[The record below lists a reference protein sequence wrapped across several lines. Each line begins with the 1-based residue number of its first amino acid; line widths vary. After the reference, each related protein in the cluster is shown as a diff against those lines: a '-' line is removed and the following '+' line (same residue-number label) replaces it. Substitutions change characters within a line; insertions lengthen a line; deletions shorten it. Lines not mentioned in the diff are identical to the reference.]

1 MSKCIITVKVNGEEL
16 KLNLNDSSPSVL
28 IDGSFIQALREDPE
42 ALNKIVEGI
51 RAQSINSGLRSVKL
65 KDLQQEGIQA
75 NCSLQYLRESPEFSD
90 IQFPEGNANILLVNK
105 LSIGGKPIY
114 GRTIDSNGEEVFIV
128 KGTKEDVQKLANF
141 LKIRNTIRDY
151 GLNISEESPYYQ
163 ELNEILQES
172 KQKNPDVSSIEDML
186 VDYVSNKKAYSGIF
200 LKSGKSAIQVAESFL
215 RNLRNYDIPN
225 DFEDPFVTDLN
236 FRKFYKGDGEIFI
249 SNQDLYK
256 MLKQYHKPL
265 SDSLGIFSQK
275 VFNEFGSKKVDEV
288 VNSILDYVSS
298 QEGNVEDAK
307 QVLDGAKN
315 GYDAILR
322 LVLSS
327 EPDFTYQY
335 DYSSKKGITLKQQFT
350 PISEKYG
357 IAYDTIQSMA
367 TEPYR
372 GYTIYAETLPNK
384 KKRYYLSRGT
394 MVEQSLSN
402 SYTSKKAAQ
411 AAVDKALAKQ
421 HLRKNSLIEFK
432 FRDHSV
438 NEDGSSNWD
447 NSLSSEFVR
456 SSTNFLP
463 GQIIESLNI
472 PVDKN
477 TNIRGDEQFL
487 LGKNAYTLQSFN
499 KLIQS
504 WNIDDN
510 SKAQIVSEMNTPEKA
525 VTYIYKVNE
534 LLGMED
540 RTNAKE
546 LVNIADNIAGSDSNY
561 YYIEDRKSLGSN
573 GWEYKVIPTD
583 KDQIQEYKKN
593 QTAPIT
599 MWMSA
604 ISTALQNQF
613 GVPINLITSEEVAKE
628 LKGIADPNI
637 DKAFIYNGEVY
648 VNTSIASTNDLLHE
662 HVHLVLGMLKS
673 NPELRGNY
681 ERLLNLVLSTDEGR
695 FTLNKLKDRYSGLS
709 QMDLAEEVFA
719 KLFSNYVRRHTS
731 LQTDQV
737 FSASEDQLKK
747 LTKSVFNTNISD
759 IKEFYGKSVTSIF
772 GKFNKEVAQMLQ
784 SPDIDF
790 GSTKSS
796 RKISAWIS
804 KQVAD
809 GNIIEKC

>member
-28 IDGSFIQALREDPE
+28 IDESFIQALREDPE

-51 RAQSINSGLRSVKL
+51 KAQSINSGLRSVKL

-105 LSIGGKPIY
+105 LSIGGKPVY

-151 GLNISEESPYYQ
+151 GLNISEESPHYQ

-172 KQKNPDVSSIEDML
+172 KQKNPDISSIEDML

-200 LKSGKSAIQVAESFL
+200 LRSGKSAIQVAESFL

-236 FRKFYKGDGEIFI
+236 FRKFYKGDGEVFV

-265 SDSLGIFSQK
+265 LDSLGISSQK
-275 VFNEFGSKKVDEV
+275 LFNELGSKKVDEV

-298 QEGNVEDAK
+298 QAGNVEEAK
-307 QVLDGAKN
+307 QILDGTKN

-357 IAYDTIQSMA
+357 IAYDTIQSMT

-421 HLRKNSLIEFK
+421 HLRKNSLVEFK
-432 FRDHSV
+432 FRDRSV
-438 NEDGSSNWD
+438 NDDGSSNWD
-447 NSLSSEFVR
+447 NSLPSEFVR

-463 GQIIESLNI
+463 GQIVESLNI

-504 WNIDDN
+504 WNIDSN

-546 LVNIADNIAGSDSNY
+546 LVNIADNIASSDSNY

-613 GVPINLITSEEVAKE
+613 GVPINLITSEEVSKE

-790 GSTKSS
+790 GSTKNS

>member
-28 IDGSFIQALREDPE
+28 IDEGFIQALREDPE

-151 GLNISEESPYYQ
+151 GLNISKESPHYQ

-172 KQKNPDVSSIEDML
+172 KQKNPDVNSIEDML

-265 SDSLGIFSQK
+265 SDSLGISSQK

-288 VNSILDYVSS
+288 VNSILEYINS

-307 QVLDGAKN
+307 QILDGAKN

-372 GYTIYAETLPNK
+372 GYTIYTESLPNK

-402 SYTSKKAAQ
+402 SYTSKKTAQ

-432 FRDHSV
+432 FRDRSV

-447 NSLSSEFVR
+447 NSLPSEFVR

-534 LLGMED
+534 LIGMED

-561 YYIEDRKSLGSN
+561 YYVEDRKSLGSN

-613 GVPINLITSEEVAKE
+613 GVPINLITSEEVSKE

-719 KLFSNYVRRHTS
+719 KLFSNYVRKHTS

-772 GKFNKEVAQMLQ
+772 GKFNKEIAQMLQ

-790 GSTKSS
+790 GSTKNS

>member
-28 IDGSFIQALREDPE
+28 IDESFIQALREDPE
-42 ALNKIVEGI
+42 TLNKIVEGI
-51 RAQSINSGLRSVKL
+51 RAQSINSGLRNIKL

-90 IQFPEGNANILLVNK
+90 IQFPEGNANVLLVNK

-114 GRTIDSNGEEVFIV
+114 GRTVDSNGEEVFIV

-172 KQKNPDVSSIEDML
+172 KQKNPDISSIEDML
-186 VDYVSNKKAYSGIF
+186 VDYVSNKKTYSGIF
-200 LKSGKSAIQVAESFL
+200 LKNGKSAIQVAESFL

-236 FRKFYKGDGEIFI
+236 FRKFYKGDGEIFV

-265 SDSLGIFSQK
+265 LDSLGISSQK
-275 VFNEFGSKKVDEV
+275 AFNELGSKKIDEV
-288 VNSILDYVSS
+288 VTSILDYISS
-298 QEGNVEDAK
+298 QEGNVEDAR
-307 QVLDGAKN
+307 QILDDTKN
-315 GYDAILR
+315 GYDAVLR
-322 LVLSS
+322 VVLSS

-357 IAYDTIQSMA
+357 IAYDTIQNMA

-372 GYTIYAETLPNK
+372 GYIIYAETLPNK

-411 AAVDKALAKQ
+411 AAIDKALAKQ

-447 NSLSSEFVR
+447 NSLPSEFVR

-525 VTYIYKVNE
+525 VTYIYKINE

-583 KDQIQEYKKN
+583 KDQMQEYKKN

-604 ISTALQNQF
+604 ISMALQNQF
-613 GVPINLITSEEVAKE
+613 GVPINLITSEEVSKE

-719 KLFSNYVRRHTS
+719 KLFSNYIRRHTS

-790 GSTKSS
+790 GSTKNS

>member
-28 IDGSFIQALREDPE
+28 IDESFIQALKEDPE

-51 RAQSINSGLRSVKL
+51 RAQSINSGLRNIKL
-65 KDLQQEGIQA
+65 KDLQQKGIQA

-90 IQFPEGNANILLVNK
+90 IQFPEGNANVLLVNK

-163 ELNEILQES
+163 ELNEILQEG
-172 KQKNPDVSSIEDML
+172 KQKNPDISSIEDML
-186 VDYVSNKKAYSGIF
+186 VDYVSNKKTYSGIF
-200 LKSGKSAIQVAESFL
+200 LKNGKSAIQVAESFL

-265 SDSLGIFSQK
+265 LESLGISSQK
-275 VFNEFGSKKVDEV
+275 AFNELGSKKVDEV
-288 VNSILDYVSS
+288 VTFILDYISS

-307 QVLDGAKN
+307 QILDGTKN
-315 GYDAILR
+315 GYDAVLR
-322 LVLSS
+322 VVLSS

-357 IAYDTIQSMA
+357 VAYDTIQNMA

-447 NSLSSEFVR
+447 NSLPSEFVR

-477 TNIRGDEQFL
+477 TNIRGDEQSL
-487 LGKNAYTLQSFN
+487 LGRNAYTLQSFN

-525 VTYIYKVNE
+525 VTYIYKINE

-583 KDQIQEYKKN
+583 KDQMQEYKKN

-604 ISTALQNQF
+604 ISTALQSQF
-613 GVPINLITSEEVAKE
+613 GVPINLVTSEEVSKE

-673 NPELRGNY
+673 NSELRGNY

-719 KLFSNYVRRHTS
+719 KLFSNYVRRHTL

-790 GSTKSS
+790 GSTKNS

-804 KQVAD
+804 KQVTD

>member
-28 IDGSFIQALREDPE
+28 IDESFIQALREDPE
-42 ALNKIVEGI
+42 TLNKIVEGI
-51 RAQSINSGLRSVKL
+51 RAQSINSGLRNIKL

-90 IQFPEGNANILLVNK
+90 IQFPEGNANVLLVNK

-172 KQKNPDVSSIEDML
+172 KQKNPDISSIEDML

-200 LKSGKSAIQVAESFL
+200 LKSGKSAIQVTESFL

-236 FRKFYKGDGEIFI
+236 FRKFYKGDGEIFV

-265 SDSLGIFSQK
+265 LDSLGISSQK
-275 VFNEFGSKKVDEV
+275 AFNELGSKKIDEV
-288 VNSILDYVSS
+288 VTSILDYISS
-298 QEGNVEDAK
+298 QEGNVEDAR
-307 QVLDGAKN
+307 QILDDTKN
-315 GYDAILR
+315 GYDAVLR
-322 LVLSS
+322 VVLSS

-357 IAYDTIQSMA
+357 IAYDTIQNMA

-372 GYTIYAETLPNK
+372 GYIIYAETLPNK

-411 AAVDKALAKQ
+411 AAIDKALAKQ

-447 NSLSSEFVR
+447 NSLPSEFVR

-525 VTYIYKVNE
+525 VTYIYKINE

-583 KDQIQEYKKN
+583 KDQMQEYKKN

-604 ISTALQNQF
+604 ISMALQNQF
-613 GVPINLITSEEVAKE
+613 GVPINLITSEEVSKE

-719 KLFSNYVRRHTS
+719 KLFSNYIRRHTS

-790 GSTKSS
+790 GSTKNS

>member
-28 IDGSFIQALREDPE
+28 IDESFIQALKEDPE

-51 RAQSINSGLRSVKL
+51 RAQSINSGLRNIKL

-90 IQFPEGNANILLVNK
+90 IQFPEGNANVLLVNK

-172 KQKNPDVSSIEDML
+172 KQKNPDISSIEDML

-265 SDSLGIFSQK
+265 LESLGISSQK
-275 VFNEFGSKKVDEV
+275 AFNELGSKKVDEV
-288 VNSILDYVSS
+288 VNSILDYISS

-307 QVLDGAKN
+307 QILDGTKN
-315 GYDAILR
+315 GYDAVLR
-322 LVLSS
+322 VVLSS

-335 DYSSKKGITLKQQFT
+335 DYSSKKGVTLKQQFT

-357 IAYDTIQSMA
+357 IAYDTIQNMA

-372 GYTIYAETLPNK
+372 GYIIYAETLPNK

-411 AAVDKALAKQ
+411 AAIDKALAKQ

-447 NSLSSEFVR
+447 NSLPSEFVR

-525 VTYIYKVNE
+525 VTYIYKINE

-583 KDQIQEYKKN
+583 KDQMQEYKKN

-604 ISTALQNQF
+604 ISMALQNQF
-613 GVPINLITSEEVAKE
+613 GVPINLITSEEVSKE

-719 KLFSNYVRRHTS
+719 KLFSNYIRRHTS

-790 GSTKSS
+790 GSTKNS

>member
-772 GKFNKEVAQMLQ
+772 GKFNREVAQMLQ

-790 GSTKSS
+790 GSTKNS

>member
-249 SNQDLYK
+249 SNQNLYK

>member
-28 IDGSFIQALREDPE
+28 IDESFIQALREDPE

-51 RAQSINSGLRSVKL
+51 RAQSINSGLRSIKL

-151 GLNISEESPYYQ
+151 GLNISEESPHYQ

-172 KQKNPDVSSIEDML
+172 KQKNPDISSIEDML

-200 LKSGKSAIQVAESFL
+200 LKNGKSAIQVAESFL

-236 FRKFYKGDGEIFI
+236 FRKFYKGDGQIFV

-265 SDSLGIFSQK
+265 LDSLGISSQK
-275 VFNEFGSKKVDEV
+275 VFNELGSKKVDEV
-288 VNSILDYVSS
+288 VNSTLDYVIS

-307 QVLDGAKN
+307 QLLDGAKN
-315 GYDAILR
+315 WYDAILR

-335 DYSSKKGITLKQQFT
+335 DYNSKKGITLKQQFT

-372 GYTIYAETLPNK
+372 GYTIYAETLPSK

-438 NEDGSSNWD
+438 NDDGSSSWD
-447 NSLSSEFVR
+447 NSLPSEFVR
-456 SSTNFLP
+456 SSANFLP
-463 GQIIESLNI
+463 GQIMESLNI

-546 LVNIADNIAGSDSNY
+546 LVNIADNIASSDSNY

-593 QTAPIT
+593 QMAPIT

-613 GVPINLITSEEVAKE
+613 GVPINLITSEEVSRE
-628 LKGIADPNI
+628 LRGIADPNI

-673 NPELRGNY
+673 NPELIGNY

-719 KLFSNYVRRHTS
+719 KLFSNYVRRHIS

-790 GSTKSS
+790 GSTKNS

>member
-28 IDGSFIQALREDPE
+28 IDESFIQALREDPE

-51 RAQSINSGLRSVKL
+51 RAQSINSGLRSIKL

-75 NCSLQYLRESPEFSD
+75 NCTLQYLRESPEFGE
-90 IQFPEGNANILLVNK
+90 IQFPDGNANILLVNK

-114 GRTIDSNGEEVFIV
+114 GRTINSNGEEVFIV
-128 KGTKEDVQKLANF
+128 KGTKEDVQKLSNF

-172 KQKNPDVSSIEDML
+172 KQKNQEIGSLEDML

-225 DFEDPFVTDLN
+225 DYEDPFVTDLN

-265 SDSLGIFSQK
+265 LDSIGVSTQK
-275 VFNEFGSKKVDEV
+275 AFNEFGSRKADEV
-288 VNSILDYVSS
+288 INSILDYVNS
-298 QEGNVEDAK
+298 QEGNVDDVK
-307 QVLDGAKN
+307 QLLDGAKN
-315 GYDAILR
+315 SYDALLR

-335 DYSSKKGITLKQQFT
+335 AYSSKKGITLKQQFT

-357 IAYDTIQSMA
+357 IAYDTIQNMS
-367 TEPYR
+367 TETYR
-372 GYTIYAETLPNK
+372 GYTIYAEVLPNK

-394 MVEQSLSN
+394 LVEQSLSN

-411 AAVDKALAKQ
+411 AAVDKALSRQ

-432 FRDHSV
+432 FRDHST

-447 NSLSSEFVR
+447 NSLPSEFVR

-463 GQIIESLNI
+463 GQIVESINV
-472 PVDKN
+472 PVDRN

-499 KLIQS
+499 KLVQS
-504 WNIDDN
+504 WNIDET
-510 SKAQIVSEMNTPEKA
+510 SKDRIISEMNTPEKA
-525 VTYIYKVNE
+525 VTYIYKINE

-540 RTNAKE
+540 RTNAQE
-546 LVNIADNIAGSDSNY
+546 LVNIANDIAESDSNY

-583 KDQIQEYKKN
+583 KDQIEEYKKKQN
-593 QTAPIT
+593 APIT
-599 MWMSA
+599 TWMSA

-613 GVPINLITSEEVAKE
+613 GVPINLVTSEEVSEE

-695 FTLNKLKDRYSGLS
+695 FTMNKLRDRYSELS

-737 FSASEDQLKK
+737 FSASEEQLKK
-747 LTKSVFNTNISD
+747 LTKSVFNTNIVD
-759 IKEFYGKSVTSIF
+759 VKEFYGKSITSIF

-790 GSTKSS
+790 GSTKNS

>member
-28 IDGSFIQALREDPE
+28 IDESFIQALREDPE

-51 RAQSINSGLRSVKL
+51 RAQSINSGLRNVKL

-172 KQKNPDVSSIEDML
+172 KQKNSDVNSIEDML

-265 SDSLGIFSQK
+265 SDSLGISSQK

-288 VNSILDYVSS
+288 VNSILEYINS

-307 QVLDGAKN
+307 QILDGAKN
-315 GYDAILR
+315 GYDAVLR

-411 AAVDKALAKQ
+411 AAIDKALAKQ
-421 HLRKNSLIEFK
+421 HLKKNSLIEFK

-447 NSLSSEFVR
+447 NSLPSEFVR

-510 SKAQIVSEMNTPEKA
+510 SKAQIISEMNTPEKA

-546 LVNIADNIAGSDSNY
+546 LVNIADNIASSDSNY

-573 GWEYKVIPTD
+573 GWEYKVIPTN

-613 GVPINLITSEEVAKE
+613 GVPINLITSEEVSKE

-719 KLFSNYVRRHTS
+719 KLFSSYIRRHTS

-790 GSTKSS
+790 GSTKNS

>member
-16 KLNLNDSSPSVL
+16 KLNLNDSSSSVL
-28 IDGSFIQALREDPE
+28 IDESFIQALREDPE

-51 RAQSINSGLRSVKL
+51 RAQSINSGLRSIKL

-75 NCSLQYLRESPEFSD
+75 NCTLQYLRESPEFGE
-90 IQFPEGNANILLVNK
+90 IQFPDGNANILLVNK

-114 GRTIDSNGEEVFIV
+114 GRTINSNGEEVFV
-128 KGTKEDVQKLANF
+128 VRGTKEDVQKLSNF

-151 GLNISEESPYYQ
+151 GLNVSKESPYYQ

-172 KQKNPDVSSIEDML
+172 KQKNQEISSLEDML

-225 DFEDPFVTDLN
+225 DYDDPFVTDLN

-265 SDSLGIFSQK
+265 LDSIDVSTQK
-275 VFNEFGSKKVDEV
+275 AFNEFGSRKADDVI
-288 VNSILDYVSS
+288 NSILDYVNS
-298 QEGNVEDAK
+298 QQGNVDDVK
-307 QVLDGAKN
+307 QLLDGVRN
-315 GYDAILR
+315 SYDALFR

-335 DYSSKKGITLKQQFT
+335 AYNSKKGITLKQQFT

-357 IAYDTIQSMA
+357 IAYDTIQNMS
-367 TEPYR
+367 TEAYR
-372 GYTIYAETLPNK
+372 GYTIYTEALPNK

-394 MVEQSLSN
+394 LVEQSLSN

-411 AAVDKALAKQ
+411 AAVDKALSKQ

-432 FRDHSV
+432 FRDHST

-447 NSLSSEFVR
+447 NSLPSEFVR

-463 GQIIESLNI
+463 GQIIESINV

-499 KLIQS
+499 KLVQS
-504 WNIDDN
+504 WNIDETSKN
-510 SKAQIVSEMNTPEKA
+510 SIISEMNTPEKA
-525 VTYIYKVNE
+525 VTYIYKINE

-540 RTNAKE
+540 RTNSQE
-546 LVNIADNIAGSDSNY
+546 LVNIANNIVESDSNY

-583 KDQIQEYKKN
+583 KDQIEEYKKKQN
-593 QTAPIT
+593 APIT

-613 GVPINLITSEEVAKE
+613 GVPINLVTSEEVSKE
-628 LKGIADPNI
+628 LRGIADPNI

-662 HVHLVLGMLKS
+662 HVHLILGMLKS
-673 NPELRGNY
+673 NSELRGNY

-695 FTLNKLKDRYSGLS
+695 FTMNKLRDRYSELS

-737 FSASEDQLKK
+737 FNASEEQLKK
-747 LTKSVFNTNISD
+747 LTKSVFNTNIGD
-759 IKEFYGKSVTSIF
+759 IKDFYGKSLISIF
-772 GKFNKEVAQMLQ
+772 GKFNKEVAKILQ
-784 SPDIDF
+784 SPDLDF
-790 GSTKSS
+790 GSTKNS
-796 RKISAWIS
+796 RKISRWIS
-804 KQVAD
+804 DQISK
-809 GNIIEKC
+809 GEIIEKC

>member
-28 IDGSFIQALREDPE
+28 IDESFIQALREDPE

-51 RAQSINSGLRSVKL
+51 RAQSINSGLRNIKL

-90 IQFPEGNANILLVNK
+90 IQFPEGNANVLLVNK

-172 KQKNPDVSSIEDML
+172 KQKNPDISSIEDML

-200 LKSGKSAIQVAESFL
+200 LKSGKSAIQVTESFL

-236 FRKFYKGDGEIFI
+236 FRKFYKGDGEIFV

-265 SDSLGIFSQK
+265 LDSLGISSQK
-275 VFNEFGSKKVDEV
+275 AFNELGSKKIDEV
-288 VNSILDYVSS
+288 VTSILDYISS
-298 QEGNVEDAK
+298 QEGNVEDAR
-307 QVLDGAKN
+307 QILDDTKN
-315 GYDAILR
+315 GYDAVLR
-322 LVLSS
+322 VVLSS

-335 DYSSKKGITLKQQFT
+335 NYSSKKGVTLKQQFT

-357 IAYDTIQSMA
+357 IAYDTIQNMA

-372 GYTIYAETLPNK
+372 GYIIYAETLPNK

-447 NSLSSEFVR
+447 NSLPSEFVR

-472 PVDKN
+472 PVDRN
-477 TNIRGDEQFL
+477 TNIRGDEQSL
-487 LGKNAYTLQSFN
+487 LGRNAYTLQSFN

-525 VTYIYKVNE
+525 VTYIYKINE

-583 KDQIQEYKKN
+583 KDQMQEYKKN

-613 GVPINLITSEEVAKE
+613 GVPINLVTSEEVSKE

-719 KLFSNYVRRHTS
+719 KLFSNYIRRHTS

-790 GSTKSS
+790 GSTKNS

>member
-28 IDGSFIQALREDPE
+28 IDESFIQALREDPE

-265 SDSLGIFSQK
+265 SDSLGISSQK

-298 QEGNVEDAK
+298 QERNVEDAK

-357 IAYDTIQSMA
+357 IAYDTIQSMT

-432 FRDHSV
+432 FRDYSV

-540 RTNAKE
+540 RTNAEE

-737 FSASEDQLKK
+737 FRASEDQLKK

-759 IKEFYGKSVTSIF
+759 IKEFYGKNVTSIF

-790 GSTKSS
+790 GSTKNS